1 MPKTACV
8 LVCGEDEFAVKQRS
22 REIFRTW
29 SEEIGGMDHEC
40 IDGAASNSG
49 EAIKALTK
57 LREALQTLPFFGGG
71 KVVWLQNCNFLG
83 EERTASAQIVTERLA
98 SLATEL
104 KTFKWG
110 SVRLMISAGKVDKR
124 KTFFKTLEKVG
135 SVELFAG
142 WSTEDKDWVNQAEGW
157 AARTLRELKK
167 EISDD
172 ALAKL
177 VANVGP
183 NARLLHSEVEKLS
196 LYMGERSQIDLNDVD
211 TIVTRNKQAR
221 AFALGDALGDRNL
234 PQLLR
239 CLDEEL
245 WEMRRDSQKSEIGLL
260 YGLITKVRVLIFLKE
275 MLAQKLL
282 KPESDFSRF
291 RSQIASVPADA
302 MPEDKK
308 FNPLSMNPYVLFRA
322 LAQVRN
328 YSQDE
333 LINAMD
339 LLLQCNQKLISRS
352 LDTSLVLQETLVAI
366 VSRPADQ
373 TTKALHA

>member
-1 MPKTACV
+1 
-8 LVCGEDEFAVKQRS
+8 
-22 REIFRTW
+22 
-29 SEEIGGMDHEC
+29 
-40 IDGAASNSG
+40 
-49 EAIKALTK
+49 
-57 LREALQTLPFFGGG
+57 
-71 KVVWLQNCNFLG
+71 
-83 EERTASAQIVTERLA
+83 
-98 SLATEL
+98 
-104 KTFKWG
+104 
-110 SVRLMISAGKVDKR
+110 
-124 KTFFKTLEKVG
+124 
-135 SVELFAG
+135 
-142 WSTEDKDWVNQAEGW
+142 
-157 AARTLRELKK
+157 
-167 EISDD
+167 
-172 ALAKL
+172 
-177 VANVGP
+177 
-183 NARLLHSEVEKLS
+183 
-196 LYMGERSQIDLNDVD
+196 MGERSQIDLNDVD